1 MIVRIVHARHSATAS
16 SRKERGVAL
25 ILALISLLILSLVAA
40 GLISSTQSEIWGTSS
55 YRKTAQA
62 RYVAETGAQQAISW
76 ITNNFTTNA
85 GNALLTGTN
94 FNLSTMPVEYIGS
107 SSGCSS
113 NTNAGNIADACILR
127 MTSVT
132 GGGQLA
138 GNITDTISTFDS
150 VSKTLES
157 GFSGTVGAA
166 TASSTPFSSI
176 GGSYAVAA
184 QLISATYNSSA
195 NGWLTKWKITSQGTV
210 GSIQPARVQ
219 VVEVIE
225 NLLTSGGSSQQ
236 QISSLPYGAFATSV
250 TCGAI
255 TINDGS
261 SVVSYN
267 SGTQS
272 GVSSPTWTYA
282 SGSIGTLGNVSL
294 SGSGYVYGNVYAPGY
309 NLGNTKATVYYPY
322 GVSGGGSWPYNN
334 ASEACSSSK
343 LYAVNE
349 DNSGSAIQCTTS
361 SSNCTNKATALPS
374 TYVTTTGGSTST
386 STSSSGVV
394 STSTGTYASADYMVG
409 STQVTPTANTSSFSY
424 SVICSGGSGY
434 YDSTLGKY
442 VSTLT
447 LPPSTTSSIVNY
459 GRASFG
465 GSTTTTLTAGS
476 YFFDSLTV
484 SGGSTVTVGSSP
496 VVIYVLDSAG
506 TTTYP
511 INITGGSFSNSG
523 GAPAN
528 LTFVYNGT
536 QTIHI
541 GNISSNTLFATI
553 YAPNA
558 KIVFDGNGSVY
569 GAVIGKTVS
578 ITGGGHVIYDT
589 ALGSTKT
596 NIWIPGSSSSV
607 TSPYLANFSWSVF

>member
-40 GLISSTQSEIWGTSS
+40 GLISSTQSEIWSTSS

-62 RYVAETGAQQAISW
+62 RYVAETGAQQAINW
-76 ITNNFTTNA
+76 ITSNFTTNA
-85 GNALLTGTN
+85 SSALLTGTN
-94 FNLSTMPVEYIGS
+94 FNLATMPVVYLGS
-107 SSGCSS
+107 NCVSGTS
-113 NTNAGNIADACILR
+113 NPCILR
-127 MTSVT
+127 MTSVS

-138 GNITDTISTFDS
+138 GNVTDTISTFDS
-150 VSKTLES
+150 VSKNLES
-157 GFSGTVGAA
+157 GFSTTVGATSA
-166 TASSTPFSSI
+166 AVTPFNSI
-176 GGSYAVAA
+176 DGSYAVAA

-236 QISSLPYGAFATSV
+236 QISSLPYGAFATSA

-255 TINDGS
+255 TINGGS

-282 SGSIGTLGNVSL
+282 SGSIGTLGNVAL
-294 SGSGYVYGNVYAPGY
+294 TGGAYVYGSVYAPGY
-309 NLGNTKATVYYPY
+309 NLGNTSATVYYPY
-322 GVSGGGSWPYNN
+322 GISGGGSWPYNN

-374 TYVTTTGGSTST
+374 TYVTTTGGSTSI

-409 STQVTPTANTSSFSY
+409 STQVTPTANTATCSY
-424 SVICSGGSGY
+424 SVICSGSSGY
-434 YDSTLGKY
+434 YSSSLGQY
-442 VSTLT
+442 VSSVTI
-447 LPPSTTSSIVNY
+447 PPSTTSSVVNY
-459 GRASFG
+459 GVASFG

-476 YFFDSLTV
+476 YFFDTLTV
-484 SGGSTVTVGSSP
+484 SGGANVTVGSSP
-496 VVIYVLDSAG
+496 VVVYILDGSG
-506 TTTYP
+506 SSIP
-511 INITGGSFSNSG
+511 LNITGGSFSNSG

-528 LTFVYNGT
+528 LTFVYDGT
-536 QTIHI
+536 QEIHI

-558 KIVFDGNGSVY
+558 KIVFDGNGSIY

-578 ITGGGHVIYDT
+578 ITGGGHIIYDT
-589 ALGSTKT
+589 ALGSTTT
-596 NIWIPGSSSSV
+596 NIWIPGASSTV